1 MTNNRLHGLVALLF
15 IVSGATGL
23 VYQIVWFKYLS
34 LFLGNT
40 TYAQTIVVAT
50 FMGGL
55 AIGAAFWGRKADV
68 STKLLSVYGWLELA
82 VGLYCFFYPTFLQ
95 QVKLLFIRTVIGLDL
110 SPDGSPVLWLK
121 LLVSLLTLL
130 FPTIL
135 MGGSLPILVRFLS
148 RHVEESG
155 KNVATLYFLN
165 SFGAVVGSLLAG
177 FFLIRLVGLRATI
190 DGAAVL
196 NVLIGLVALYLG
208 RVRIQNSGSEVPM
221 LAETAEA
228 RIFTRRQAQMAITV
242 AGISGF
248 AAMIYEIAWVRLLI
262 PVLGSSTYSFSL
274 MVVGFISGITL
285 GSYIVSS
292 SITRIRN
299 LFGFLGLCQLGVV
312 LSMVATIPL
321 YARIP
326 YSFWTVAHILTRSDS
341 TYPIFLSIQFVAGLL
356 IMIGPTIFL
365 GMSLPVATRI
375 SVHALEALGS
385 SVGRT
390 FSVNTL
396 GTVGGSL
403 IAGLILIPT
412 VGVKHTIE
420 LAVAM
425 NLGAGLLVVF
435 ADDSISRVRRY
446 STTGIMGLLVVLY
459 LVFVPNWS
467 HGTMLSGVF
476 RQINRNTP
484 PPRSYAEFS
493 TSSEHTDVLYYK
505 EGTTATVG
513 VVESES
519 FDGRQLV
526 LIING
531 KADASSRADLPTQ
544 ILLGQLPALLHP
556 NPEHALVIGLGSG
569 VTAGSILTHPVKF
582 LDCVEISPE
591 VVEASS
597 LFDNV
602 NNKPLQDQ
610 RLRLHIQDALAYL
623 KLTQERYDIIVSEPS
638 NPWIAGIGSLYT
650 TEFFEEC
657 KKRMQTGGLMVQW
670 LHLYEI
676 DDETFKLVVRTFA
689 SSFSEVTVW
698 QPMSSDVILIGSVGH
713 QEIDADLLRSSF
725 EQEPV
730 KRDLSRILISDAPT
744 LLSLQ
749 TLSNQS
755 VTQFAGGGQTN
766 TEDHPLL
773 EYNAPKAFFVN
784 RGVAELGKFDERMRL
799 AGQNIFLARPDIRS
813 RLNDREWYNIGFFHT
828 ALNRGN
834 PVLGSTLLSKY
845 IQRHPRDVAA
855 VRRFAEVSE
864 RLGRTEEALR
874 ARKTLAELEPDNP
887 RALEEFAWMK
897 YLHDRNAANAFMPM
911 NTEESEKLLRKC
923 VELTKDS
930 VDRFRVRLAD
940 IFFGT
945 QQYAKAVDQ
954 YARALQ
960 IRGDYAPTSSIRQD
974 VLLLQLAKCLR
985 YLGKNGQAVG
995 YAWQAVRANPENEE
1009 ARTLVYDIWSG
1020 VGGARADST
1029 SKKP

>member
-1 MTNNRLHGLVALLF
+1 MSVNRLHGFVALLF
-15 IVSGATGL
+15 IISGATGL

-55 AIGAAFWGRKADV
+55 ALGAAFWGRRADRYL
-68 STKLLSVYGWLELA
+68 KLLSVYGWLELA
-82 VGLYCFFYPTFLQ
+82 VGLYCFFYPPFLQ
-95 QVKLLFIRTVIGLDL
+95 LVRLLFIRTVVGLEL
-110 SPDGSPVLWLK
+110 SPDSFSVLWLK

-130 FPTIL
+130 FPTFL
-135 MGGSLPILVRFLS
+135 MGGSLPVLVRFLS
-148 RHVEESG
+148 RQVEESG

-165 SFGAVVGSLLAG
+165 SLGAVVGSLLAG
-177 FFLIRLVGLRATI
+177 FFLVRLVGLRFTI
-190 DGAAVL
+190 EGASIL
-196 NVLIGLVALYLG
+196 NILIGLAALYLG
-208 RVRIQNSGSEVPM
+208 GRSIQEPGVASPGAVEPSQTRVFTPRQVRI
-221 LAETAEA
+221 
-228 RIFTRRQAQMAITV
+228 AIVV

-248 AAMIYEIAWVRLLI
+248 AAMIYEIVWVRLLI

-274 MVVGFISGITL
+274 MVVAFISGITL
-285 GSYIVSS
+285 GSFIVSS
-292 SITRIRN
+292 RITRIRN

-312 LSMVATIPL
+312 LSMVATLPL
-321 YARIP
+321 YSRIP
-326 YSFWTVAHILTRSDS
+326 YSFWTVAHILTRSES
-341 TYPIFLSIQFVAGLL
+341 TYPIFLSIQFSVGLL

-375 SVHALEALGS
+375 SVQTMKVLGT
-385 SVGRT
+385 SVGRI

-396 GTVGGSL
+396 GTVGGCL
-403 IAGLILIPT
+403 VAGLVLIPA

-420 LAVAM
+420 LAAAM
-425 NLGAGLLVVF
+425 NLAAGLLIVL
-435 ADDSISRVRRY
+435 ADEPISRVKRY
-446 STTGIMGLLVVLY
+446 SFPAVAGLVVVLY
-459 LVFVPNWS
+459 FVLVPNWS

-484 PPRSYAEFS
+484 PPKSYSEFS

-544 ILLGQLPALLHP
+544 VLLGQLPALLHP
-556 NPEHALVIGLGSG
+556 RPEQALVIGLGSG
-569 VTAGSILTHPVKF
+569 VTAGSILTHRVKS

-591 VVEASS
+591 VVEASGYFES
-597 LFDNV
+597 V

-610 RLRLHIQDALAYL
+610 RLRLHVQDALAFL
-623 KLTQERYDIIVSEPS
+623 KLTQERYDVIVSEPS

-650 TEFFEEC
+650 AEFFEEC
-657 KKRMQTGGLMVQW
+657 KKRMRPGGLMVQW

-689 SSFSEVTVW
+689 RSFSEVTVW
-698 QPMSSDVILIGSVGH
+698 QPMSSDVILIGSVG
-713 QEIDADLLRSSF
+713 QCDIDLNRMNASF
-725 EQEPV
+725 EQERV
-730 KRDLSRILISDAPT
+730 KSDLSRISVTDVPT

-749 TLSNQS
+749 TLSNRS
-755 VTQFAGGGQTN
+755 VAQFAGGGQTN

-784 RGVAELGKFDERMRL
+784 RGVAELGRFDERMRL
-799 AGQNIFLARPDIRS
+799 AGQEIFLARPDIRN
-813 RLNDREWYNIGFFHT
+813 RLNDREVYNIGFFHT

-834 PVLGSTLLSKY
+834 PVLGSALLSEY

-855 VRRFAEVSE
+855 LARLAEVSE
-864 RLGRTEEALR
+864 RLGRVEEALQMR
-874 ARKTLAELEPDNP
+874 RVLATLEPSDP
-887 RALEEFAWMK
+887 RVLEDYAWMK
-897 YLHDRNAANAFMPM
+897 YLHDRNTANAFLPM
-911 NTEESEKLLRKC
+911 NTEESERLLRKC
-923 VELTKDS
+923 VELAKDS
-930 VDRFRVRLAD
+930 VDRYRVRLAD
-940 IFFGT
+940 LFYGT

-960 IRGDYAPTSSIRQD
+960 IRSEFAPTSSIRQD
-974 VLLLQLAKCLR
+974 VLLLQLARCLR
-985 YLGKNGQAVG
+985 YLGKSGQAVG
-995 YAWQAVRANPENEE
+995 YAWQAVRVNPQNEE
-1009 ARTLVYDIWSG
+1009 ARSLVYDIWSAVG
-1020 VGGARADST
+1020 VARQDSI
-1029 SKKP
+1029 SKK